1 MVVKGNFTSRRVL
14 NKKFK
19 VCLGWDGM
27 EVPPPVMV
35 VSFKRL
41 RDEGLHIF
49 EGMVEYCTK
58 DNKEEYF
65 EFVHHNVLANA

>member
-41 RDEGLHIF
+41 RDEGL
-49 EGMVEYCTK
+49 VEYCMK
-58 DNKEEYF
+58 DNGEEHF